1 MTPHEKAKELVKKFD
16 ELDYGF
22 CEVDLYCHN
31 SKQCAI
37 IVVEEIIKLPCLT
50 DEAWLSVPD
59 EYKIQYWNEVKT
71 EIEKL

>member
-22 CEVDLYCHN
+22 CEVDLYRHN

-37 IVVEEIIKLPCLT
+37 IVVEEMLNIEKKY
-50 DEAWLSVPD
+50 SNFG
-59 EYKIQYWNEVKT
+59 EYEYLQQVKQ